1 MTRQDRFVID
11 SFAWFEYFSGS
22 EAEKRTIDHIEEGKT
37 LTPTIVIA
45 ELSEKY
51 MRAGV
56 DFREKLKFIGFRST
70 LIPLDERIAEY
81 AGRLS
86 VERKRKIERWDMV
99 HSIIL
104 ATARLNECRIIT
116 GDEHFR
122 DLRTEVL
129 MIK

>member
-1 MTRQDRFVID
+1 MTVQDRFVID
-11 SFAWFEYFSGS
+11 SFAWFEYFLGS
-22 EAEKRTIDHIEEGKT
+22 ESGKRIVDHIERGGV
-37 LTPTIVIA
+37 LTPTVVVA

-51 MRAGV
+51 ARIDL
-56 DFREKLKFIGFRST
+56 DFKEKLKFIGFRST
-70 LIPLDERIAEY
+70 LVPLDERIAEY

-86 VERKRKIERWDMV
+86 VERKKKVKRWGMIDSV
-99 HSIIL
+99 IL
-104 ATARLNECRIIT
+104 ATARLNKCRVVT

>member
-1 MTRQDRFVID
+1 MVDRDRFVID

-22 EAEKRTIDHIEEGKT
+22 EAGKRAADHIEERRT
-37 LTPTIVIA
+37 LTPTIVVA

-51 MRAGV
+51 MRAGA
-56 DFREKLKFIGFRST
+56 DFKEKLKFISFRST

-86 VERKRKIERWDMV
+86 VERKRKIERWGIVD
-99 HSIIL
+99 SIIL

>member
-1 MTRQDRFVID
+1 V
-11 SFAWFEYFSGS
+11 G
-22 EAEKRTIDHIEEGKT
+22 KRTIDHIEEGKT

-81 AGRLS
+81 VGRLS

-99 HSIIL
+99 DSIIL
-104 ATARLNECRIIT
+104 ATARLNECRITT

-122 DLRTEVL
+122 DLTTEVL

>member
-1 MTRQDRFVID
+1 MSRRERFVID

-22 EAEKRTIDHIEEGKT
+22 EAGKRAMDHIEKGES

-51 MRAGV
+51 MTIRV
-56 DFREKLKFIGFRST
+56 DFKEKLNFIGFRST

-86 VERKRKIERWDMV
+86 VERKVKVERWGMV
-99 HSIIL
+99 DSIIL
-104 ATARLNECRIIT
+104 ATARLNKCRIIT

-122 DLRTEVL
+122 DLRNEVL